1 MNRKP
6 LLGTLAG
13 LALLSASLA
22 PDRAPRLLYNR
33 SASAPVAWYAL
44 KPSQHFDVGDL
55 VAASLHEEAG
65 VLATERGYLPP
76 GIPVIKTIWAREGDQ
91 YCILGGALSVAGKPS
106 LLIQPFDSQNRAMP
120 VLAGGCRRVADG
132 NILLA
137 SVHSAQ
143 SFDSRY
149 FGEVPAHLVLGRAT
163 YIGQF
168 EEFWRGKNGQKGGT
182 RGQGAQGKIKGGR
195 AARGVTPCLHIIISR
210 AIFWAVELRI
220 AEYSANTRLKR
231 SSVSYLAQKPSSADR
246 A

>member
-76 GIPVIKTIWAREGDQ
+76 GIRRLSKYEWALFGLCCRWIVD
-91 YCILGGALSVAGKPS
+91 
-106 LLIQPFDSQNRAMP
+106 PFMSTLRAP
-120 VLAGGCRRVADG
+120 RQQRK
-132 NILLA
+132 
-137 SVHSAQ
+137 AQ
-143 SFDSRY
+143 SML
-149 FGEVPAHLVLGRAT
+149 PAHT
-163 YIGQF
+163 
-168 EEFWRGKNGQKGGT
+168 K
-182 RGQGAQGKIKGGR
+182 
-195 AARGVTPCLHIIISR
+195 
-210 AIFWAVELRI
+210 
-220 AEYSANTRLKR
+220 
-231 SSVSYLAQKPSSADR
+231 SS
-246 A
+246 